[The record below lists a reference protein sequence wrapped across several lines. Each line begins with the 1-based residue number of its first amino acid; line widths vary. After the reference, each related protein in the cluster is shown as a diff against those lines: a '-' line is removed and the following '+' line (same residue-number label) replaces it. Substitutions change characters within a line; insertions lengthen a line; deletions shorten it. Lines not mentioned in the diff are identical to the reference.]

1 MKAVCT
7 IVVCLGPRW
16 GYGYLAM
23 DTLRPLNRQGS
34 ISSEPAKS
42 PVSEG
47 RIDPLNELA
56 PSLIGR
62 INLRFA
68 HNRLGVFLG
77 RPTVGIQVGLLSR
90 GGNHTRHSP
99 LGIRPAQLREQGSS
113 NIFNGVGHR
122 KASCNLS
129 VGRNESPCEWKL
141 VFLPI
146 GRRDSG
152 FAFIVRSAIWMRL
165 RFSED

>member
-1 MKAVCT
+1 MKAVCA
-7 IVVCLGPRW
+7 IAVCSGPRW

-42 PVSEG
+42 PVPEG

-68 HNRLGVFLG
+68 HNRLGVFPE
-77 RPTVGIQVGLLSR
+77 RPAVGIQVGL
-90 GGNHTRHSP
+90 
-99 LGIRPAQLREQGSS
+99 
-113 NIFNGVGHR
+113 
-122 KASCNLS
+122 
-129 VGRNESPCEWKL
+129 
-141 VFLPI
+141 
-146 GRRDSG
+146 
-152 FAFIVRSAIWMRL
+152 
-165 RFSED
+165 